1 MKNSIEALVSAC
13 SDEDPPVRLSARD
26 ALLSASNVH
35 ATVVMRS
42 LRKWLEENKSSKN
55 LSSTMHVLNVTRDV
69 IQETLEGKQRDLD
82 SISENLVE
90 VTMKELMRTGL
101 KAIPPKAESP
111 NANVENAARNCLV
124 ALSMRVPDMVCDSLL
139 DKMKIKSGKQV
150 PRAIVETIGSVAEEN
165 PKGFTSKAREV
176 FSEISPMLGTMK
188 VPSLRSVAANALA
201 RCCEAVIENDTMSFT
216 SEALAVYKVGRLWM
230 KDDSAAVRGA
240 AVEML
245 GRCMM
250 LLDADMMESMF
261 CRSVDSLLVAL
272 GNARG
277 TLETLSV
284 VRSIHWHVRRAH
296 NNCKSLINSIV
307 SKVLVAFV
315 PYVVKPPKGRDDM
328 LLLAEVLRCV
338 ETMASSSQEIFDFV
352 QTKLLKML
360 GKMKAEEAQTGSS
373 ASPAS
378 TRMTIASLVF
388 LKHLISYE
396 EKGKTKVSGLHAPL
410 LAALR
415 PMLGAGKSEPKSCA
429 VRSVRECENYKSY
442 SFLMP

>member
-1 MKNSIEALVSAC
+1 
-13 SDEDPPVRLSARD
+13 
-26 ALLSASNVH
+26 
-35 ATVVMRS
+35 
-42 LRKWLEENKSSKN
+42 
-55 LSSTMHVLNVTRDV
+55 
-69 IQETLEGKQRDLD
+69 
-82 SISENLVE
+82 
-90 VTMKELMRTGL
+90 
-101 KAIPPKAESP
+101 
-111 NANVENAARNCLV
+111 
-124 ALSMRVPDMVCDSLL
+124 
-139 DKMKIKSGKQV
+139 
-150 PRAIVETIGSVAEEN
+150 
-165 PKGFTSKAREV
+165 
-176 FSEISPMLGTMK
+176 
-188 VPSLRSVAANALA
+188 
-201 RCCEAVIENDTMSFT
+201 
-216 SEALAVYKVGRLWM
+216 M

-240 AVEML
+240 AMEML

-250 LLDADMMESMF
+250 LLDSDMMESMF

-296 NNCKSLINSIV
+296 NNCKNLINSIV

-338 ETMASSSQEIFDFV
+338 ETMTSSSQEIFDFV

-378 TRMTIASLVF
+378 TRMTIASLMF
-388 LKHLISYE
+388 LKHLISYDG
-396 EKGKTKVSGLHAPL
+396 KGKTKVSGLHAPL

-429 VRSVRECENYKSY
+429 VRSVRARSARITIVFFFSRYDENISCISLKSQEY
-442 SFLMP
+442 HLYNSII

>member
-1 MKNSIEALVSAC
+1 MRERERERESEHTHTKTYIMKNSIEALVSAC

-69 IQETLEGKQRDLD
+69 VQETLEGKQRDLD

-101 KAIPPKAESP
+101 KPIPPKAESP

-216 SEALAVYKVGRLWM
+216 SEALAVYV
-230 KDDSAAVRGA
+230 VF
-240 AVEML
+240 EH
-245 GRCMM
+245 
-250 LLDADMMESMF
+250 E
-261 CRSVDSLLVAL
+261 
-272 GNARG
+272 AREFQQSF
-277 TLETLSV
+277 LFFHLSV
-284 VRSIHWHVRRAH
+284 VSLQITRISLAHTVQEKITRKPTLENGILCYYDNEYLTRARTQ
-296 NNCKSLINSIV
+296 V
-307 SKVLVAFV
+307 
-315 PYVVKPPKGRDDM
+315 
-328 LLLAEVLRCV
+328 
-338 ETMASSSQEIFDFV
+338 
-352 QTKLLKML
+352 
-360 GKMKAEEAQTGSS
+360 
-373 ASPAS
+373 
-378 TRMTIASLVF
+378 
-388 LKHLISYE
+388 
-396 EKGKTKVSGLHAPL
+396 
-410 LAALR
+410 
-415 PMLGAGKSEPKSCA
+415 
-429 VRSVRECENYKSY
+429 
-442 SFLMP
+442 

>member
-1 MKNSIEALVSAC
+1 
-13 SDEDPPVRLSARD
+13 
-26 ALLSASNVH
+26 
-35 ATVVMRS
+35 
-42 LRKWLEENKSSKN
+42 
-55 LSSTMHVLNVTRDV
+55 
-69 IQETLEGKQRDLD
+69 
-82 SISENLVE
+82 
-90 VTMKELMRTGL
+90 
-101 KAIPPKAESP
+101 
-111 NANVENAARNCLV
+111 
-124 ALSMRVPDMVCDSLL
+124 
-139 DKMKIKSGKQV
+139 
-150 PRAIVETIGSVAEEN
+150 
-165 PKGFTSKAREV
+165 
-176 FSEISPMLGTMK
+176 MLGTMK

-315 PYVVKPPKGRDDM
+315 RT
-328 LLLAEVLRCV
+328 L
-338 ETMASSSQEIFDFV
+338 
-352 QTKLLKML
+352 
-360 GKMKAEEAQTGSS
+360 
-373 ASPAS
+373 
-378 TRMTIASLVF
+378 
-388 LKHLISYE
+388 
-396 EKGKTKVSGLHAPL
+396 
-410 LAALR
+410 
-415 PMLGAGKSEPKSCA
+415 
-429 VRSVRECENYKSY
+429 
-442 SFLMP
+442 